1 MRGCPLK
8 CINICP
14 IYGTVL
20 VRLYASGERVMK
32 KLYLENLGCSK
43 NQVDAET
50 MLKILAEDDY
60 IRIEDPAE
68 ADIMLVNTCGFIES
82 AREESIESF
91 FSLHQANPEAKI
103 LLTGCMAE
111 RYAEELSNELPEASA
126 IFGNRDLSQIR
137 SVVGRVANG
146 ERVVATYAYPPVKE
160 EVYERDEL
168 LNFPGSAY
176 LKISE
181 GCNHRCAY
189 CAIPLIR
196 GNLRSRPMAM
206 ILKDA
211 EHLVSEGIKE
221 LNLIAQDLAAY
232 GTDTLDG
239 SSRFME
245 LLSRLVALEGDFKLR
260 LLYIHPD
267 AFPPELPQFIADN
280 PKVLPYFDIP
290 FQHASTPILRSMG
303 RIGTKESYLS
313 LIESIRAKVPGAVV
327 RSTILL
333 GYPGEDEDAFAEL
346 LDFIEKAQLDWM
358 GSFLYSREEGTKAY
372 ELRGER
378 DHAKAHKAAANFQK
392 RLESLQQGI
401 TERRLEQFVGKE
413 YDVLIEEKIEQ
424 EDLAIGR
431 IYSQAPE
438 VDGLTVVM
446 GRDLVPGSVV
456 RCGIRA
462 VKGIDLEALL
472 VERLDG

>member
-1 MRGCPLK
+1 
-8 CINICP
+8 
-14 IYGTVL
+14 
-20 VRLYASGERVMK
+20 VRRV
-32 KLYLENLGCSK
+32 E
-43 NQVDAET
+43 
-50 MLKILAEDDY
+50 
-60 IRIEDPAE
+60 
-68 ADIMLVNTCGFIES
+68 
-82 AREESIESF
+82 
-91 FSLHQANPEAKI
+91 
-103 LLTGCMAE
+103 
-111 RYAEELSNELPEASA
+111 
-126 IFGNRDLSQIR
+126 
-137 SVVGRVANG
+137 NG
-146 ERVVATYAYPPVKE
+146 ERVVETYAYPPVAN

-189 CAIPLIR
+189 CAIPIIR
-196 GNLRSRPMAM
+196 GNLRSRPMDM

-211 EHLVSEGIKE
+211 QHLIGTGIRE

-232 GTDTLDG
+232 GTDSDDG
-239 SSRFME
+239 SSRFMD
-245 LLSRLVALEGDFKLR
+245 LLARLVSLEGEFRVR

-267 AFPPELPQFIADN
+267 AFPPELPQFIVDN

-303 RIGTKESYLS
+303 RTGTMESYLS
-313 LIESIRAKVPGAVV
+313 LIESIRAQVPGAVV

-333 GYPGEDEDAFAEL
+333 GYPGEDEQAFDQL
-346 LDFIEKAQLDWM
+346 LSFIEKAQLDWM

-372 ELRGER
+372 GLRNQKE
-378 DHAKAHKAAANFQK
+378 HAKAHKAAAAFQK
-392 RLESLQQGI
+392 RLEKLQQGI
-401 TERRLEQFVGKE
+401 TEARLEQFVGKE

-446 GRDLVPGSVV
+446 GHNLVPGSVV
-456 RCGIRA
+456 KCGIRA
-462 VKGIDLEALL
+462 VKGIDLEAVL
-472 VERLDG
+472 VERTDG

>member
-1 MRGCPLK
+1 
-8 CINICP
+8 
-14 IYGTVL
+14 
-20 VRLYASGERVMK
+20 MK

-60 IRIEDPAE
+60 MRTDDPTE
-68 ADIMLVNTCGFIES
+68 ADIVLVNTCGFIES

-91 FSLHQANPEAKI
+91 FSLRQANPEAKI

-111 RYAEELSNELPEASA
+111 RYADELSQELPEASA
-126 IFGNRDLSQIR
+126 IFGNHDLSKIR
-137 SVVGRVANG
+137 DVVGRVASG
-146 ERVVATYAYPPVKE
+146 ERVVETYAYPPVNE
-160 EVYERDEL
+160 EVYERNEL

-181 GCNHRCAY
+181 GCNHWCSY
-189 CAIPLIR
+189 CAIPIIR
-196 GNLRSRPMAM
+196 GSLRSRPVEM

-211 EHLVSEGIKE
+211 EHLIGEGIRE

-232 GTDTLDG
+232 GTDTGDG
-239 SSRFME
+239 SSRFMD
-245 LLSRLVALEGDFKLR
+245 LLARLVALEGDFRVR

-267 AFPPELPQFIADN
+267 AFPADLPQFIVDN

-290 FQHASTPILRSMG
+290 FQHASTPVLRSMG
-303 RIGTKESYLS
+303 RTGTKESYLS
-313 LIESIRAKVPGAVV
+313 LIESIRAKVPGSVV

-333 GYPGEDEDAFAEL
+333 GYPGEDEDAFADL

-358 GSFLYSREEGTKAY
+358 GSFLYSREEGTRAY
-372 ELRGER
+372 DLRNQK
-378 DHAKAHKAAANFQK
+378 DHAKAHKSAAIFQK
-392 RLESLQQGI
+392 KLEKLQQGI
-401 TERRLEQFVGKE
+401 TEKRLKNFVGKE

-446 GRDLVPGSVV
+446 GRNLVPGSLVK
-456 RCGIRA
+456 CGIRA
-462 VKGIDLEALL
+462 VKGIDLEAVV
-472 VERLDG
+472 VERADG

>member
-1 MRGCPLK
+1 MPQEKEL
-8 CINICP
+8 
-14 IYGTVL
+14 
-20 VRLYASGERVMK
+20 MK
-32 KLYLENLGCSK
+32 KVYLENLGCSK

-196 GNLRSRPMAM
+196 GNLRSRPMTM

-211 EHLVSEGIKE
+211 EHLVSGGIKE

-239 SSRFME
+239 
-245 LLSRLVALEGDFKLR
+245 
-260 LLYIHPD
+260 
-267 AFPPELPQFIADN
+267 
-280 PKVLPYFDIP
+280 
-290 FQHASTPILRSMG
+290 
-303 RIGTKESYLS
+303 
-313 LIESIRAKVPGAVV
+313 
-327 RSTILL
+327 
-333 GYPGEDEDAFAEL
+333 
-346 LDFIEKAQLDWM
+346 
-358 GSFLYSREEGTKAY
+358 
-372 ELRGER
+372 
-378 DHAKAHKAAANFQK
+378 
-392 RLESLQQGI
+392 
-401 TERRLEQFVGKE
+401 
-413 YDVLIEEKIEQ
+413 
-424 EDLAIGR
+424 
-431 IYSQAPE
+431 
-438 VDGLTVVM
+438 
-446 GRDLVPGSVV
+446 
-456 RCGIRA
+456 
-462 VKGIDLEALL
+462 
-472 VERLDG
+472 

>member
-1 MRGCPLK
+1 MPQEK
-8 CINICP
+8 EP
-14 IYGTVL
+14 
-20 VRLYASGERVMK
+20 MK

-50 MLKILAEDDY
+50 MLKILAEDNYMRTD
-60 IRIEDPAE
+60 DPTEAE
-68 ADIMLVNTCGFIES
+68 IILVNTCGFIES
-82 AREESIESF
+82 AREQSVESF
-91 FSLHQANPEAKI
+91 FSLHQSNPEAKI
-103 LLTGCMAE
+103 LFAGCMAE
-111 RYAEELSNELPEASA
+111 RYADELSGDLAEASA
-126 IFGNRDLSQIR
+126 IFGNRDLSKIR
-137 SVVGRVANG
+137 DVVQRVEKG
-146 ERVVATYAYPPVKE
+146 ERVVETYAYPPVKE
-160 EVYERDEL
+160 ELYERNEL

-196 GNLRSRPMAM
+196 GDLRSRPMDM
-206 ILKDA
+206 IIKDA
-211 EHLVSEGIKE
+211 EHLISTGIRE

-232 GTDTLDG
+232 GTDIGDG
-239 SSRFME
+239 TSRFMD
-245 LLSRLVALEGDFKLR
+245 LLTRLVALQGDFRLR

-267 AFPPELPQFIADN
+267 AFPSDLPRFIADN

-290 FQHASTPILRSMG
+290 FQHAATPILRSMG
-303 RIGTKESYLS
+303 RTGTKESYLS
-313 LIESIRAKVPGAVV
+313 LINSIRATVPGAVV

-333 GYPGEDEDAFAEL
+333 GYPGEDEGAYVEL
-346 LDFIEKAQLDWM
+346 LDFIERAQLDWM

-372 ELRGER
+372 DLRNQKE
-378 DHAKAHKAAANFQK
+378 HAKAHKAAAIFQK
-392 RLESLQQGI
+392 KLEKLQQAI
-401 TERRLEQFVGKE
+401 TEARLEQFVGKE

-446 GRDLVPGSVV
+446 GHNLVPGSVV
-456 RCGIRA
+456 KCGIRA
-462 VKGIDLEALL
+462 VKGIDLEAVL
-472 VERLDG
+472 VERSDG

>member
-1 MRGCPLK
+1 
-8 CINICP
+8 
-14 IYGTVL
+14 
-20 VRLYASGERVMK
+20 MK

-50 MLKILAEDDY
+50 MLKILTENDY
-60 IRIEDPAE
+60 TRTEDPTE

-82 AREESIESF
+82 AREQSIESF
-91 FSLHQANPEAKI
+91 FSLHQTNPEAKI

-111 RYAEELSNELPEASA
+111 RYAKELSVELAEASA
-126 IFGNRDLSQIR
+126 IFGNRDLSKIAE
-137 SVVGRVANG
+137 VVDRVERG
-146 ERVVATYAYPPVKE
+146 ERVVETYAYPLVSE
-160 EVYERDEL
+160 EVYERNEL

-196 GNLRSRPMAM
+196 GNLRSRPMDM

-211 EHLVSEGIKE
+211 KHLIGEGIKE

-232 GTDTLDG
+232 GTDTEDG
-239 SSRFME
+239 SSRFMD
-245 LLSRLVALEGDFKLR
+245 LLAKIVALQGDFRVR

-267 AFPPELPQFIADN
+267 AFPAELPRFIVDN

-290 FQHASTPILRSMG
+290 FQHASTSILRSMG
-303 RIGTKESYLS
+303 RTGTKESYLS
-313 LIESIRAKVPGAVV
+313 LIESIRKTVPGAVV

-333 GYPGEDEDAFAEL
+333 GYPGEDEVAYKEL

-372 ELRGER
+372 DLRNQK
-378 DHAKAHKAAANFQK
+378 DHAKAHKSAALFQK
-392 RLESLQQGI
+392 KLEKLQQGI
-401 TERRLEQFVGKE
+401 TMARLEQFVGKE

-446 GRDLVPGSVV
+446 GHNLVPGTVV
-456 RCGIRA
+456 KCGIRA
-462 VKGIDLEALL
+462 VKGIDLEAVV
-472 VERLDG
+472 VERTDG

>member
-1 MRGCPLK
+1 
-8 CINICP
+8 
-14 IYGTVL
+14 
-20 VRLYASGERVMK
+20 MK

-50 MLKILAEDDY
+50 MLKLLAQDDY
-60 IRIEDPAE
+60 IRTEDPTE
-68 ADIMLVNTCGFIES
+68 ASLILVNTCGFIES

-91 FSLHQANPEAKI
+91 FSLHQSNPEAKI

-111 RYAEELSNELPEASA
+111 RYADDLALELPEASA
-126 IFGNRDLSQIR
+126 IFGNRDLSKIR
-137 SVVGRVANG
+137 EVASRVFDG
-146 ERVVATYAYPPVKE
+146 ERVVATYAYPPVKS

-189 CAIPLIR
+189 CAIPIIR
-196 GNLRSRPMAM
+196 GNLRSRPMEM

-211 EHLVSEGIKE
+211 EHLISVGIKE

-232 GTDTLDG
+232 GTDTRDG

-245 LLSRLVALEGDFKLR
+245 LLARIVALEGDFKVR

-267 AFPPELPQFIADN
+267 AFPPELPRFIVEN

-290 FQHASTPILRSMG
+290 FQHAYTPILRSMG
-303 RIGTKESYLS
+303 RTGTEESYLA
-313 LIESIRAKVPGAVV
+313 LIESIRSQVPGAVV

-333 GYPGEDEDAFAEL
+333 GYPGEDEAACAQL
-346 LDFIEKAQLDWM
+346 LSFIEKAQLDWM
-358 GSFLYSREEGTKAY
+358 GSFLYSREEGTKAFD
-372 ELRGER
+372 LRGEGE
-378 DHAKAHKAAANFQK
+378 HAKAHKAASIFQK
-392 RLESLQQGI
+392 KLEALQQTI

-446 GRDLVPGSVV
+446 GRNLVPGSVV
-456 RCGIRA
+456 KCGIRA
-462 VKGIDLEALL
+462 VKGIDLEAVLL
-472 VERLDG
+472 ECSDG

>member
-1 MRGCPLK
+1 M
-8 CINICP
+8 
-14 IYGTVL
+14 YS
-20 VRLYASGERVMK
+20 SGFMPQEREPMK

-60 IRIEDPAE
+60 MRTDDPTE

-91 FSLHQANPEAKI
+91 FSLHQSNPEAKI
-103 LLTGCMAE
+103 LFTGCMAE
-111 RYAEELSNELPEASA
+111 RYAADLSVELAEASA
-126 IFGNRDLSQIR
+126 IFGNRDLSKIR
-137 SVVGRVANG
+137 DVVRRVEKG
-146 ERVVATYAYPPVKE
+146 ERVVETYAYPPVRE
-160 EVYERDEL
+160 EVYERNEL

-196 GNLRSRPMAM
+196 GNLRSRPMDM

-211 EHLVSEGIKE
+211 KHLIGEGIRE

-232 GTDTLDG
+232 GTDTGDG
-239 SSRFME
+239 TSKFMD
-245 LLSRLVALEGDFKLR
+245 LLSHLVALEGDFRVR

-267 AFPPELPQFIADN
+267 AFPAELPQFIVDN

-303 RIGTKESYLS
+303 RTGTKESYLS
-313 LIESIRAKVPGAVV
+313 LIESIRKAVPGAVV

-333 GYPGEDEDAFAEL
+333 GYPGEDEAAFAEL
-346 LDFIEKAQLDWM
+346 LDFIQKAQLDWM

-372 ELRGER
+372 GLRNQKE
-378 DHAKAHKAAANFQK
+378 HAKAHKAAAAFQK
-392 RLESLQQGI
+392 KLEKLQSGI
-401 TERRLEQFVGKE
+401 TEARLQQFVGKE

-446 GRDLVPGSVV
+446 GHNLVAGSVV
-456 RCGIRA
+456 KCGIRA
-462 VKGIDLEALL
+462 VKGVDLEA
-472 VERLDG
+472 VVMERTDG

>member
-1 MRGCPLK
+1 MPQEKEL
-8 CINICP
+8 
-14 IYGTVL
+14 
-20 VRLYASGERVMK
+20 MK

-60 IRIEDPAE
+60 IRTDDPTE
-68 ADIMLVNTCGFIES
+68 ANIILVNTCGFIES
-82 AREESIESF
+82 ARAQSIESF
-91 FSLHQANPEAKI
+91 FSLHQTNPEAKI
-103 LLTGCMAE
+103 LFTGCMAE
-111 RYAEELSNELPEASA
+111 RYADELSGELAEASA
-126 IFGNRDLSQIR
+126 IFGNRDLSKIR
-137 SVVGRVANG
+137 GVVDRVVKG
-146 ERVVATYAYPPVKE
+146 ERVVETYAYPPVQE
-160 EVYERDEL
+160 EVYERNEL

-189 CAIPLIR
+189 CAIPIIR
-196 GNLRSRPMAM
+196 GDLRSRPMDM

-211 EHLVSEGIKE
+211 KHLIGEGIRE

-232 GTDTLDG
+232 GTDTGDG
-239 SSRFME
+239 SSKFMD
-245 LLSRLVALEGDFKLR
+245 LLTHLVALEGDFRLR

-267 AFPPELPQFIADN
+267 AFPQELPQFIVDN

-303 RIGTKESYLS
+303 RTGTKESYLS
-313 LIESIRAKVPGAVV
+313 LIRSIRATVPGAVV
-327 RSTILL
+327 RSTIML
-333 GYPGEDEDAFAEL
+333 GYPGEDEDAFGEL

-372 ELRGER
+372 DLRNQKE
-378 DHAKAHKAAANFQK
+378 HAKAHKAAAVFQK
-392 RLESLQQGI
+392 KLEKLQQGI
-401 TERRLEQFVGKE
+401 AEARLQQFVGKE

-446 GRDLVPGSVV
+446 GYNLVAGSVV
-456 RCGIRA
+456 KCGIRA
-462 VKGIDLEALL
+462 VKGIDLEAVV
-472 VERLDG
+472 VERTDG